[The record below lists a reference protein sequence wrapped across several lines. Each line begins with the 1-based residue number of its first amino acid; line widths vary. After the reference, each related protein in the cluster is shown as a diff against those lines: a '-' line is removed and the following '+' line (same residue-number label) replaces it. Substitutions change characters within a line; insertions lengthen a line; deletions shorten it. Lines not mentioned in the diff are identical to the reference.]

1 MNKEERQKNGKMPK
15 TFQKK
20 LILYNMLVIICIA
33 SAVSFYNY
41 RSYCQDV
48 IISETNNSAN
58 RVRTLS
64 ERLQVA
70 YDEMVN
76 IVLNCAERKSLF
88 FATTLDSPNKPYNT
102 SMTVYASDV
111 LRDFCAISGYSRY
124 INKIVLYHNGL
135 VLQAGNSFGASMD
148 VENIMKAPWFSSL
161 LYRENAQYTLSLE
174 DNPFKSG
181 KGRPTVPKL
190 LPLLRP
196 LQYSARNKPEES
208 WVFSTR
214 SDKLVE
220 QARAYVDEHYMEK
233 LTLADI
239 ADSLNISAGHL
250 SNTFKKLT
258 GSTLSDYIAAVKI
271 EHAKEL
277 IDTHQYLMYEI
288 SDMLGFDN
296 PYYFS
301 KVFKKVTG
309 ISPREH
315 ENRTPAS

>member
-1 MNKEERQKNGKMPK
+1 MWRKGWNMNKEERQKNGKMPK

-102 SMTVYASDV
+102 SMAVYASDV

-148 VENIMKAPWFSSL
+148 VENI
-161 LYRENAQYTLSLE
+161 YTE
-174 DNPFKSG
+174 
-181 KGRPTVPKL
+181 RT
-190 LPLLRP
+190 
-196 LQYSARNKPEES
+196 
-208 WVFSTR
+208 
-214 SDKLVE
+214 
-220 QARAYVDEHYMEK
+220 
-233 LTLADI
+233 
-239 ADSLNISAGHL
+239 LNIPSRWRTIRSSPAKAGPRYRSFFRFSGPSSTAHAT
-250 SNTFKKLT
+250 SRRNP
-258 GSTLSDYIAAVKI
+258 GS
-271 EHAKEL
+271 
-277 IDTHQYLMYEI
+277 
-288 SDMLGFDN
+288 F
-296 PYYFS
+296 
-301 KVFKKVTG
+301 
-309 ISPREH
+309 
-315 ENRTPAS
+315 